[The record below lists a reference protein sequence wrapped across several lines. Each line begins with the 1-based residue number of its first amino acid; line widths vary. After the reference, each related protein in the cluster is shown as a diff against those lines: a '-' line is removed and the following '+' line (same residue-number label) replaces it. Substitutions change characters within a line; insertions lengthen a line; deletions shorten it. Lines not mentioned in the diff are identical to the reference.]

1 MVEIDPEKFGSF
13 LVQLR
18 KQKGFTQKDLAQRLF
33 ISDKAVSKW
42 ERGLSMPDIALLPP
56 LAETLGVTITELLS
70 GQRIGEPERLN
81 VREVEKLVTGT
92 IKLSANE
99 EQQRKRRRRRRGFA
113 YLACAAVAF
122 LEFLLL
128 DALGYSFDELSENI
142 LTVESLSLLFG
153 GWFCLFVKE
162 ALPAYYD
169 ENKISTYSNGVFR
182 MNMAGVRF
190 NNSNWPY
197 ILRAG
202 RLWTLTVSVLF
213 PLLYLAVSRFSPS
226 VWNSGR
232 LFFILLACLGLFV
245 PMIVAGK
252 RHE

>member
-1 MVEIDPEKFGSF
+1 MAEIDPEKFGSF

-18 KQKGFTQKDLAQRLF
+18 KQKGLTQKDLAQRLF

-56 LAETLGVTITELLS
+56 LAEVFGVTITELLS

-81 VREVEKLVTGT
+81 VREVEKLVAGT
-92 IKLSANE
+92 IGLSAKE
-99 EQQRKRRRRRRGFA
+99 ERQRRRRRRRRGFA
-113 YLACAAVAF
+113 YLACVAVAV

-128 DALGYSFDELSENI
+128 DSLGYSFDELSENI
-142 LTVESLSLLFG
+142 LTVEGLSLLFG
-153 GWFCLFVKE
+153 GWFCLFAKE
-162 ALPAYYD
+162 TLPAYYD
-169 ENKISTYSNGVFR
+169 ENKIHTYSDGVFR

-213 PLLYLAVSRFSPS
+213 PLLYLAVSWFSPAM
-226 VWNSGR
+226 WNSGR
-232 LFFILLACLGLFV
+232 LFFILLACLGFFV
-245 PMIVAGK
+245 PMIAAGK